1 MSATTAPRDRPNGV
15 TGGTQHGMTLKAKL
29 VGPWAKYAFILP
41 GMIWVLIFTI
51 FPLLDSL
58 RLSFYNWQIGVPPQ
72 FIGFSNYQEVFQDY
86 QFWAALRVTALLV
99 AAVVISTLALGLGAA
114 LLLNTKVRGIRFF
127 RGIFALPLFTT
138 AVALGYLGITIFND
152 PNGPVDNVLT
162 ALHQAPIDWLATPV
176 AAFFAIVILYT
187 WQWTPLSFLVMLA
200 GLQGMSDELYE
211 AARLDTNSHWT
222 IFRTI
227 TFPLLKPVIA
237 TMTLLQAIWA
247 FKILDIPYSLT
258 AGGPGIETRTY
269 SFYDYVVGLRN
280 FQLGYAAALAY
291 VLVIIMLVISTIF
304 VRTVGE
310 AYD

>member
-1 MSATTAPRDRPNGV
+1 MFATTAPPDLPK
-15 TGGTQHGMTLKAKL
+15 TGYKRHGMTLKAKL
-29 VGPWAKYAFILP
+29 VGPWAKYVFILP
-41 GMIWVLIFTI
+41 GMIWVLLFTI
-51 FPLLDSL
+51 FPLFDSL
-58 RLSFYNWQIGVPPQ
+58 RVSFYNWQIGIPEQ
-72 FIGFSNYQEVFQDY
+72 FIGFANYQSVFQDY
-86 QFWAALRVTALLV
+86 QFWAALRITVLLAV
-99 AAVVISTLALGLGAA
+99 AVVISTLVLGLGSA
-114 LLLNTKVRGIRFF
+114 LLLNSKIRGIRFF
-127 RGIFALPLFTT
+127 RGICALPLFTT

-152 PNGPVDNVLT
+152 PNGPVDNLLT

-176 AAFFAIVILYT
+176 AAFFGIVILYT
-187 WQWTPLSFLVMLA
+187 WQWTPLSLLVILA
-200 GLQGMSDELYE
+200 GLQGMSEELYE
-211 AARLDTNSHWT
+211 AARLDTNSQWV

-247 FKILDIPYSLT
+247 FKMLDIPYSLT

-304 VRTVGE
+304 VRVVGD

>member
-1 MSATTAPRDRPNGV
+1 MSATIAPPNRPDRASG
-15 TGGTQHGMTLKAKL
+15 TGQGGMTWRARL

-41 GMIWVLIFTI
+41 GMIWVLAFTI

-58 RLSFYNWQIGVPPQ
+58 RVSFYNWQLGIPEQ
-72 FIGFSNYQEVFQDY
+72 FVGFSNYQAVFQDY
-86 QFWAALRVTALLV
+86 QFWAALRITVLLV
-99 AAVVISTLALGLGAA
+99 VAVVISTLVLGLGSA
-114 LLLNTKVRGIRFF
+114 LLLNNKVRGIRVF
-127 RGIFALPLFTT
+127 RGILALPLFTT

-162 ALHQAPIDWLATPV
+162 ALHQAPVDWLATPV
-176 AAFFAIVILYT
+176 AAFLGIVILYT
-187 WQWTPLSFLVMLA
+187 WQWTPLSFLVILA
-200 GLQGMSDELYE
+200 GLQGMSDEVLE

-222 IFRTI
+222 LFRTI
-227 TFPLLKPVIA
+227 TFPLLRPVFI
-237 TMTLLQAIWA
+237 TITLLQAIWA

-291 VLVIIMLVISTIF
+291 VLVIIMIALSTIF
-304 VRTVGE
+304 VRAVGD